1 MKIQSA
7 QGDKKNFSVGFP
19 CHLVDFCAGK
29 GAKELS
35 VNVEY
40 FVIDIYYNFSRSEKL
55 KSS

>member
-1 MKIQSA
+1 MQSA

-29 GAKELS
+29 RAKELS